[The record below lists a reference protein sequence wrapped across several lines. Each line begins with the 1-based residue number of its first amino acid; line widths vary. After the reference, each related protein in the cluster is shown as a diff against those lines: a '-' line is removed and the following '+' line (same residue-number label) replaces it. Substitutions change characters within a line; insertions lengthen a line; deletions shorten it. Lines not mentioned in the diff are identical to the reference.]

1 MARFLWLG
9 LVGGLLVVSVG
20 CRNVCNRHPW
30 CARKDTPA
38 QPVYVAPPAPA
49 PIYSSPPSGVVP
61 SAFPTMPPNALTTP
75 PPGANI
81 LQPAQP
87 AQPAPSISKSP
98 PVDPAPRR
106 NDTQWQ
112 PGDGREPPR
121 ETSPRDVP
129 PRVQLYAP
137 EPLERDPLKERP
149 NLGPPEIEKENR
161 LPEDSPAKKKP
172 GVPIGFPAIP
182 QFAVAQEN
190 VFAGLRPPLD
200 GLDWLQARGVKTVLH
215 VRLAGEDD
223 STDRK
228 EVEARGMR
236 YIALEVSPQTLTREK
251 ADEFIREIRAGAR
264 TGIFVYDKDGSLAG
278 AMWYLYQRMGES
290 NNDDV
295 AQLNARP
302 LGLQTARDGQH
313 RDMWQAAQR
322 VANENR

>member
-1 MARFLWLG
+1 
-9 LVGGLLVVSVG
+9 
-20 CRNVCNRHPW
+20 
-30 CARKDTPA
+30 
-38 QPVYVAPPAPA
+38 
-49 PIYSSPPSGVVP
+49 
-61 SAFPTMPPNALTTP
+61 MPPNAVTTP

-98 PVDPAPRR
+98 PVDPTPRR

-112 PGDGREPPR
+112 PGDGREP
-121 ETSPRDVP
+121 
-129 PRVQLYAP
+129 
-137 EPLERDPLKERP
+137 PLKERP

-161 LPEDSPAKKKP
+161 LPEDAPAKKKP
-172 GVPIGFPAIP
+172 GVQIGFPAIP

-200 GLDWLQARGVKTVLH
+200 GLDWLQSRGVKTVVH

-295 AQLNARP
+295 AQLNAR
-302 LGLQTARDGQH
+302 DGQH
-313 RDMWQAAQR
+313 RDMWQAAQW